1 MYHVVLFDLDG
12 TLTDPGEGI
21 TNSVAYALKKYGI
34 GVSDKRELYKFIG
47 PPLHES
53 FEMYYNFSKEQAKE
67 AVEYYREYYRETG
80 IFENVVYQGMEDTLK
95 ILKDS
100 GRKLAVATSKPELF
114 AKEILEHF
122 HLETYFEYVAGA
134 NMDGTRTKKDEV
146 ISYALDALK
155 LSGAYLDGA
164 KAEEDGVVSYAKGA
178 PELSGTG
185 DSPRKEL
192 GSSKVLMVGDRE
204 HDILGAAK
212 VGLSSIGVLYGYG
225 SREELTAAGALYLAR
240 KPEDIWKYISAGNGP
255 S

>member
-1 MYHVVLFDLDG
+1 
-12 TLTDPGEGI
+12 
-21 TNSVAYALKKYGI
+21 
-34 GVSDKRELYKFIG
+34 
-47 PPLHES
+47 
-53 FEMYYNFSKEQAKE
+53 MYYGFSKEQAKE

-80 IFENVVYQGMEDTLK
+80 IFENFVYQGMEDTLK

-155 LSGAYLDGA
+155 LSGAYPD
-164 KAEEDGVVSYAKGA
+164 
-178 PELSGTG
+178 GTG
-185 DSPRKEL
+185 D
-192 GSSKVLMVGDRE
+192 VVMVGDRE

-240 KPEDIWKYISAGNGP
+240 KPEDIWKYVSVGNGP

>member
-1 MYHVVLFDLDG
+1 MYQYLMFDLDG
-12 TLTDPGEGI
+12 TLTDPREGI
-21 TNSVAYALKKYGI
+21 TRSVQYALRHMGI
-34 GVSDKRELYKFIG
+34 EETDLTKLEPFIG
-47 PPLHES
+47 PPLLES
-53 FEMYYNFSKEQAKE
+53 FTEYYDFSMEQARE

-80 IFENVVYQGMEDTLK
+80 IFENFVYQGMEDTLK

-155 LSGAYLDGA
+155 LSGAYPD
-164 KAEEDGVVSYAKGA
+164 
-178 PELSGTG
+178 GTG
-185 DSPRKEL
+185 D
-192 GSSKVLMVGDRE
+192 VVMVGDRE